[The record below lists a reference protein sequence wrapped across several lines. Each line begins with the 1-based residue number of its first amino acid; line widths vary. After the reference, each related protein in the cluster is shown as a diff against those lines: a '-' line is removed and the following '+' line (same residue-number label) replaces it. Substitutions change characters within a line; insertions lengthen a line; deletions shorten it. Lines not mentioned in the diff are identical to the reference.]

1 MELPSITEY
10 QRQTLKKCCL
20 KLNFFGQYSY
30 LLSFSFFLQ
39 KILKLKEDFP
49 AGRVRPDDGKLFWIL
64 DQPAAQKL

>member
-1 MELPSITEY
+1 MLFKI
-10 QRQTLKKCCL
+10 K
-20 KLNFFGQYSY
+20 FFVNIHIYCR
-30 LLSFSFFLQ
+30 FKFFFLQ